1 MADKYAELVAPW
13 RAVLEAHRNVV
24 SVLTEEMAAATGLPL
39 AWYEV
44 LLHLE
49 ESARG
54 RLRMHELADLTLLSR
69 SAVTRFV
76 DRMETAGLVERV
88 TCPEDRRGLEL
99 VMTDEGRELFKKA
112 GRIHLAGIKQHFLSL
127 LSDAEAATI
136 RTAMERVTEEVRS
149 VKA

>member
-24 SVLTEEMAAATGLPL
+24 KVLTEEMDEATGLPL

-49 ESARG
+49 ESERG

-76 DRMETAGLVERV
+76 DRMETADLVERV
-88 TCPEDRRGLEL
+88 TCPEDGRGLEL
-99 VMTDEGRELFKKA
+99 VMTDDGRELFTKA
-112 GRIHLAGIKQHFLSL
+112 GRVHLAGIKQHFLAL
-127 LSDAEAATI
+127 LNDDEAATI
-136 RTAMERVTEEVRS
+136 REAMARVTKQAQS
-149 VKA
+149 VTA